1 MTHVENYNFNISF
14 FVLISDQNDSVEGPD
29 LPPLQSSK
37 PEVAL
42 EWSDVTIK
50 FRVMSSPDA
59 EEFDLYPN
67 LDVSAPSARSVIMQ
81 QRLHKR
87 KQGTYFFL
95 NYVCRLETVFN
106 KFQKF

>member
-1 MTHVENYNFNISF
+1 M
-14 FVLISDQNDSVEGPD
+14 
-29 LPPLQSSK
+29 PPLQSSK

-95 NYVCRLETVFN
+95 NDVCRKN
-106 KFQKF
+106 

>member
-1 MTHVENYNFNISF
+1 M
-14 FVLISDQNDSVEGPD
+14 
-29 LPPLQSSK
+29 PPLQSSK

-87 KQGTYFFL
+87 KQGTYTLQKKVKIVKKMLMQINFSSHKFSIERHFFTQM
-95 NYVCRLETVFN
+95 YIREQEF
-106 KFQKF
+106 